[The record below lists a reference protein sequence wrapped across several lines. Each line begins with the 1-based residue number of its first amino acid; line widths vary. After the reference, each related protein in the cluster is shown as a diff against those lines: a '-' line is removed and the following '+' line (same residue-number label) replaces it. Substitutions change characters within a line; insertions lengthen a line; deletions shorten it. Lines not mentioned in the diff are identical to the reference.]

1 MGPNHFIFDAS
12 QNQYH
17 SRRNYYAHCRQLS
30 GWPTCLAHVF
40 HFICLHNPVLF

>member
-12 QNQYH
+12 Q
-17 SRRNYYAHCRQLS
+17 SISPAEYYAHCRQLS

>member
-17 SRRNYYAHCRQLS
+17 SRRNYCSLS
-30 GWPTCLAHVF
+30 AIVRLAHVSGPRV
-40 HFICLHNPVLF
+40 HLICLHNPVLF